1 MKKILVVMS
10 DLFFSAKIMDEAKK
24 LGMKASFVKDK
35 DAALDQIKSMPAIVI
50 LDLNCQ
56 SADPLALI
64 ATMKKDPETAAIPV
78 VGFISHVQTDL
89 RQKAVESGCD
99 KVLARS
105 AFAQNLPLL
114 LQPFA
119 AEQPE

>member
-1 MKKILVVMS
+1 MS

-24 LGMKASFVKDK
+24 VGMAASFIKDK
-35 DAALDQIKSMPAIVI
+35 DVALEQLKSHPAIVI
-50 LDLNCQ
+50 VDLNCQ

-64 ATMKKDPETAAIPV
+64 ATMKKDPETATIPV

-105 AFAQNLPLL
+105 AFVQNLPILL
-114 LQPFA
+114 EPLA
-119 AEQPE
+119 EEQPKQPA

>member
-24 LGMKASFVKDK
+24 LGMTASFVKDK
-35 DAALDQIKSMPAIVI
+35 EVALDQLKSNPTIVI

-64 ATMKKDPETAAIPV
+64 ATMKNGAETAAIPI
-78 VGFISHVQTDL
+78 VGFVSHVQTDL
-89 RQKAVESGCD
+89 KQKAVESGCD

-114 LQPFA
+114 LA
-119 AEQPE
+119 SLASESAR